1 MLGEFLYGLTPKD
14 AITQPVLQRRLEFT
28 FASAAALLVSA
39 QGPIVP
45 QDKVFLVQHIAVS
58 ANAGAG
64 QLTVDTS
71 VSVVDSVSGAT
82 VVAVIPPTPQTASR
96 LSGQAVQVEFLLMPG
111 ERLQAAGDF
120 NLAGVANG
128 LGLHV
133 IGLYLPK
140 GNLQLR

>member
-1 MLGEFLYGLTPKD
+1 MLGEFLYGLTQKD
-14 AITQPVLQRRLEFT
+14 AITQPVLQRRIEFT
-28 FASAAALLVSA
+28 FASTAALLVSV

-45 QDKVFLVQHIAVS
+45 QDKAFLVQHVTVS

-71 VSVVDSVSGAT
+71 VSILDSVSGAT

-96 LSGQAVQVEFLLMPG
+96 LSGQAMQVEFLLMPG

-128 LGLHV
+128 VGLHV
-133 IGLYLPK
+133 IGIYLPK